1 MKLSSVDYYLDWPV
15 SIKLKNLREFII
27 TNLEKK
33 GDLIRWSIVDI
44 QDSIDSFG
52 TKKLKNKKNINF
64 FSYNLYFNSNFVF

>member
-52 TKKLKNKKNINF
+52 TKKLKIKAVSAN
-64 FSYNLYFNSNFVF
+64 

>member
-15 SIKLKNLREFII
+15 SIKLKNLRELII

-44 QDSIDSFG
+44 QNSIDSFG
-52 TKKLKNKKNINF
+52 TKKLRIKAVLAN
-64 FSYNLYFNSNFVF
+64 

>member
-52 TKKLKNKKNINF
+52 TKKLTIKAVLAN
-64 FSYNLYFNSNFVF
+64 